1 MKVYHFESTQILP
14 ITLAE
19 AWAFFSSPVNLKKIT
34 PEELDFRILKDFKDE
49 KMYAG
54 QLINYIVR
62 PVLGIPMRWTT
73 EITHVVHGSYFVDEQ
88 RFGPYT
94 LWHHK
99 HFFKEIDGG
108 VEMMDSVHYALP
120 LGIMGRLA
128 NWLFVKKKLA
138 AIFEYRRK
146 VLEAEFGKR

>member
-14 ITLAE
+14 ISLAE
-19 AWAFFSSPVNLKKIT
+19 AWSFFSSPSNLKKIT
-34 PEELDFRILKDFKDE
+34 PEELDFRILQDFKNE

-62 PVLGIPMRWTT
+62 PVFGIPMRWTT
-73 EITHVVHGSYFVDEQ
+73 EITHVVDRSYFVDEQ

-108 VEMMDSVHYALP
+108 VEMIDSVHYALP
-120 LGIMGRLA
+120 LGVLGRIA
-128 NWLFVKKKLA
+128 HWLFVKKKLT

-146 VLEAEFGKR
+146 VLEVEFGKR

>member
-14 ITLAE
+14 ISLAE
-19 AWAFFSSPVNLKKIT
+19 AWSFFSSPTNLKKIT

-73 EITHVVHGSYFVDEQ
+73 EITHVEQGSYFVDEQ

-108 VEMMDSVHYALP
+108 VEMTDSVHYALP
-120 LGIMGRLA
+120 LGVLGHIA
-128 NWLFVKKKLA
+128 HWLFVKKKLA

-146 VLEAEFGKR
+146 VLEVEFGKR